1 MNITIRTILSLTA
14 LFLLAIPVWADENP
28 AGKMGGQASD
38 PVQIIASL
46 ESGSIT
52 RVEAKDEQLDNRK
65 SDFFRFAQAKIKD
78 MNRNHAMSRER
89 MRISKE
95 ADGSCR
101 AVYHQIDDTSM
112 AYEVSR
118 SQSKS
123 IPYVAVLSYREE
135 VYAASCPTPEQ
146 CRQEQFAPVGY
157 IPNRHIFS
165 YRNGAWN

>member
-1 MNITIRTILSLTA
+1 MNITIRTILLLTA
-14 LFLLAIPVWADENP
+14 LFLSASPVWADENP
-28 AGKMGGQASD
+28 AGKMSGQPSD
-38 PVQIIASL
+38 QIQIIASL
-46 ESGSIT
+46 EGGRIN

-65 SDFFRFAQAKIKD
+65 SDFFRFAQAKIQD

-89 MRISKE
+89 MRINKE

-123 IPYVAVLSYREE
+123 IPFVGVLSYREE

-146 CRQEQFAPVGY
+146 CHQQQFAHVGF

-165 YRNGAWN
+165 YSNGTWK